1 MQGGRAPLN
10 LKGKWQVVKAALGQV
25 PLAPFMV
32 GSSFFRLSLSP
43 VFVVV
48 VAVVFL
54 GSGLLHYHS
63 THHLLSMLLASV
75 DLYLSGTKG
84 T

>member
-1 MQGGRAPLN
+1 MAGDEGCFWTSPTCSFYGRELF
-10 LKGKWQVVKAALGQV
+10 L
-25 PLAPFMV
+25 
-32 GSSFFRLSLSP
+32 SHLSLSP
-43 VFVVV
+43 VFVV

-63 THHLLSMLLASV
+63 THHLLSMLPASV
-75 DLYLSGTKG
+75 ELYLSGTKG

>member
-1 MQGGRAPLN
+1 MAGGEGCFGTSPTC
-10 LKGKWQVVKAALGQV
+10 
-25 PLAPFMV
+25 
-32 GSSFFRLSLSP
+32 SFYGRELFLSRLSLSP